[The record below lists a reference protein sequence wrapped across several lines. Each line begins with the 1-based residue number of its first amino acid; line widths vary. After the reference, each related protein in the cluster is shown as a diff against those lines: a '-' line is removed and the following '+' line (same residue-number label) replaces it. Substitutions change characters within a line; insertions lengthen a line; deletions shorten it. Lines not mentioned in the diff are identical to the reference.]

1 MATNITDYE
10 VIEIDAI
17 NGDIVHRN
25 YSDAES
31 AQREID
37 LKNLADEK
45 LEAVEKAQAKAAL
58 LDRLGITADEAAL
71 LLS

>member
-58 LDRLGITADEAAL
+58 LNRLGITADEAAL